1 MSAAVAIEW
10 LSEAIRTGEVITP
23 EDMEAARGVA
33 AACDPEDAAVIR
45 ALVYLFEKERYPI
58 DWIPMPAPRT
68 PPEQRAL
75 DAALCVANAPDP
87 HPHRSRPV
95 RAVLDAAWNELCGGP
110 KVDRVASA
118 RVMRSATPED
128 RSFLMTLRGMR

>member
-33 AACDPEDAAVIR
+33 AACDPEDSAVIR
-45 ALVYLFEKERYPI
+45 ALIGVFAMEQSDTWP
-58 DWIPMPAPRT
+58 PMPAPRT
-68 PPEQRAL
+68 PAEQAAL
-75 DAALCVANAPDP
+75 DAALRVANAPDP
-87 HPHRSRPV
+87 QPHRSRPV
-95 RAVLDAAWNELCGGP
+95 RAALDAAWSELCGGP

-118 RVMRSATPED
+118 RVMRTASPED
-128 RSFLMTLRGMR
+128 RNFLMTLRGMR